1 MSSFADAIKSGK
13 FLVTAELNP
22 PKGTDLS
29 ELMKKAVLLRGWV
42 DAFNLTDSAGA
53 NMTMAP
59 IAAAAKMKDAG
70 FEPLIQMTSRDR
82 NRIAVQGDMLAS
94 AALGVTT
101 IVLMGGDKPDAGDH
115 PEAKGVFDLDTAALL
130 KTATALNAGKDMMG
144 NDLKGKTS
152 FCIGATCNPG
162 SSDVDKEVDRMKE
175 KIEFGAT
182 FFQTQA
188 VYDIEGFDRFMEK
201 AGRLDTPVIA
211 GCIIIKSGTMA
222 RWMNENLFGVDVPQN
237 LIDEMDA
244 TEDKNAKAIEI
255 GARLVSQLR
264 KSAGGVHMMGIG
276 WENRIPPI
284 LEAAGLEKS
293 QS

>member
-29 ELMKKAVLLRGWV
+29 ELMKKAELLRGWV

-188 VYDIEGFDRFMEK
+188 VYDLEGFERFMEK
-201 AGRLDTPVIA
+201 AGKLDTPVIA

>member
-1 MSSFADAIKSGK
+1 MSSFAEALQSDK

-29 ELMKKAVLLRGWV
+29 EMMKKAELLRGWV
-42 DAFNLTDSAGA
+42 DAFNITDSAGA

-59 IAAAAKMKDAG
+59 IAAAVRLKEEG
-70 FEPLIQMTSRDR
+70 LEPNIQMTSRDR
-82 NRIAVQGDMLAS
+82 NRIAIQGDMLAS

-115 PEAKGVFDLDTAALL
+115 PEAKGVFDLDTTALL
-130 KTATALNAGKDMMG
+130 KAASSLNGGKDMMG
-144 NDLKGKTS
+144 NELKGGTD

-162 SSDVDKEVDRMKE
+162 ASDIDKEVDRMKE

-188 VYDIEGFDRFMEK
+188 VYDLDGFERFMEK
-201 AGRLDTPVIA
+201 AGKLSTPVIA
-211 GCIIIKSGTMA
+211 GTIIIKSGQMA

-244 TEDKNAKAIEI
+244 ATDKSAKAIEV
-255 GARLVSQLR
+255 GARIVTQLR
-264 KSAGGVHMMGIG
+264 KTAGGVHMMAIG

-284 LEAAGLEKS
+284 LDAAGISKRS
-293 QS
+293 

>member
-1 MSSFADAIKSGK
+1 MTTFADAIKSGK

-29 ELMKKAVLLRGWV
+29 DMMKKAELLRDYV

-59 IAAAAKMKDAG
+59 IAAAASLKQAG
-70 FEPLIQMTSRDR
+70 LEPNIQMTSRDR
-82 NRIAVQGDMLAS
+82 NRIAIQGDMLAS

-115 PEAKGVFDLDTAALL
+115 PEAKGVFDLDTIALIKAASS
-130 KTATALNAGKDMMG
+130 LNGGKDMMG
-144 NDLKGKTS
+144 NELKGATN

-188 VYDIEGFDRFMEK
+188 VYDLDGFERFMEK
-201 AGRLDTPVIA
+201 ASKLNTPVIA
-211 GCIIIKSGTMA
+211 GTIIIKSGQMA
-222 RWMNENLFGVDVPQN
+222 RWMNENLFGVDVPQD

-244 TEDKNAKAIEI
+244 ATDKSAKAIEI
-255 GARLVSQLR
+255 GARIVTQLR
-264 KSAGGVHMMGIG
+264 KSAGGMHMMAIG

-284 LEAAGLEKS
+284 LEAAGIGKRA
-293 QS
+293 

>member
-1 MSSFADAIKSGK
+1 MSSFADAIKSGR

-29 ELMKKAVLLRGWV
+29 DLMKKAELLRGWV

-53 NMTMAP
+53 NMTMGP
-59 IAAAAKMKDAG
+59 IAAAAKLKAAG

-115 PEAKGVFDLDTAALL
+115 PEAKGVFDLDTIAQLKAAS
-130 KTATALNAGKDMMG
+130 ALNAGKDMMG
-144 NDLKGKTS
+144 NDLKGKTE

-175 KIEFGAT
+175 KIEYGAT

-188 VYDIEGFDRFMEK
+188 VYDVPGFERFMEK
-201 AGRLDTPVIA
+201 AGKLNTPVIA
-211 GCIIIKSGTMA
+211 GFIIIKSGTMA

-244 TEDKNAKAIEI
+244 VEDKNAKSIEI
-255 GARLVSQLR
+255 GGRIVSQLK

-284 LEAAGLEKS
+284 LEAAGISKRG
-293 QS
+293 

>member
-29 ELMKKAVLLRGWV
+29 DLMKKAELLRGWV

-59 IAAAAKMKDAG
+59 IAAAAKLKDAG

-115 PEAKGVFDLDTAALL
+115 PEAKGVFDLDTIALL

-144 NDLKGKTS
+144 NDLKGQTHFS
-152 FCIGATCNPG
+152 IGATCNPG
-162 SSDVDKEVDRMKE
+162 ASDVDKEVDRMKE

-188 VYDIEGFDRFMEK
+188 VYDVEGFERFMEK
-201 AGRLDTPVIA
+201 AGNLGTPVIA
-211 GCIIIKSGTMA
+211 GCIIIKSGQMA

-244 TEDKNAKAIEI
+244 TDDKNAKAIEI

-284 LEAAGLEKS
+284 LEAAGLERSK
-293 QS
+293 

>member
-29 ELMKKAVLLRGWV
+29 DLMKKAELLRGWV

-59 IAAAAKMKDAG
+59 IAAAAKMKEAG

-82 NRIAVQGDMLAS
+82 NRIAEQGDMLAS

-115 PEAKGVFDLDTAALL
+115 PEAKGVFDLDTIALL

-144 NDLKGKTS
+144 NNLKGKTS
-152 FCIGATCNPG
+152 FSIGATCNPG

-188 VYDIEGFDRFMEK
+188 VYDVEGFERFMEK
-201 AGRLDTPVIA
+201 AGKLGTPVIA
-211 GCIIIKSGTMA
+211 GCIIIKSGQMA

-244 TEDKNAKAIEI
+244 TDDKNAKAIEI

-264 KSAGGVHMMGIG
+264 QSAGGVHMMGIG

-284 LEAAGLEKS
+284 LEAAGLSRSE
-293 QS
+293 

>member
-29 ELMKKAVLLRGWV
+29 DLMKKAELLRGWV

-115 PEAKGVFDLDTAALL
+115 PEAKGVFDLDTIALL

-144 NDLKGKTS
+144 NDLKGQTHFS
-152 FCIGATCNPG
+152 IGATCNPG

-188 VYDIEGFDRFMEK
+188 VYDVEGFERFMEK
-201 AGRLDTPVIA
+201 AGKLDTPVIA

-284 LEAAGLEKS
+284 LEAAGLERAR
-293 QS
+293 

>member
-29 ELMKKAVLLRGWV
+29 ELMKKAELLRGWV

-144 NDLKGKTS
+144 NDLKGETH
-152 FCIGATCNPG
+152 FTIGATCNPG

-175 KIEFGAT
+175 KMEFGAT

-188 VYDIEGFDRFMEK
+188 VYDVEGFERFMEK
-201 AGRLDTPVIA
+201 AGKLDTPVIA

-222 RWMNENLFGVDVPQN
+222 RWMNENLFGVNVPQN

-293 QS
+293 K